1 MRTVPSRM
9 DRAAAFPI
17 PSNQQRI
24 VFRDI
29 YGFAAQSFRA
39 DKVRAT
45 MTALGMVIG
54 TASLIL
60 VVTVALTGKQF
71 LLAQIQNVGANLIW
85 AEYSSQAS
93 AASNA
98 ALRDYLTVDD
108 MTAVQRQVPGVQEA
122 SPVLNLHDR
131 IAAPGGK
138 ERDIL
143 VLGVSPEY
151 VTVRRLRVLAGLF
164 FSEQDSQAFNKAA
177 LVTEVFA
184 QRQFGG
190 DDLALGQEVKILGL
204 PFTIMGVFREGVDTF
219 GRSEIQDDTILVPYS
234 VARRL
239 TGKNSVNQIYFSM
252 TDSKS
257 VTGATPEILKTIQS
271 RHRPESEYQVGNL
284 TEVLQVAQKAA
295 DTFTIILGLFA
306 TVTLIVGGVGIM
318 NIMFATVSSR
328 IREIGI
334 RKAVGATSRDII
346 LQFLTEATLIS
357 VTGGL
362 VGMLIGL
369 GLPFSVRFFTDYQL
383 PIPIMSGF
391 FAILVCCSVGI
402 AFGTLPAKRAADL
415 DPVECL
421 KFD

>member
-1 MRTVPSRM
+1 MPSRM
-9 DRAAAFPI
+9 AKAGAFPI
-17 PSNQQRI
+17 PSKQQRI

-29 YGFAAQSFRA
+29 CGFAAASFRA

-45 MTALGMVIG
+45 MTGLGMVIG

-60 VVTVALTGKQF
+60 VVTIALTGKQF
-71 LLAQIQNVGANLIW
+71 LLTQIQNVGANLIW
-85 AEYSSQAS
+85 IEYSSQAS

-108 MTAVQRQVPGVQEA
+108 MTAVERQVPGVQQA

-131 IAAPGGK
+131 ITVTGGK

-151 VTVRRLRVLAGLF
+151 VTVRRLRILAGIF
-164 FSEQDSQAFNKAA
+164 FNQQDSQAFNKVA
-177 LVTEVFA
+177 LVTEAFA
-184 QRQFGG
+184 QRQFGS
-190 DDLALGQEVKILGL
+190 DDMALGQEVKILGL
-204 PFTIMGVFREGVDTF
+204 PFTIIAVFREGVDTF
-219 GRSEIQDDTILVPYS
+219 GRSEIQDDTVLIPYS
-234 VARRL
+234 LARRL
-239 TGKNSVNQIYFSM
+239 TGQNSVNQIYFSM
-252 TDSKS
+252 ADSNS
-257 VTGATPEILKTIQS
+257 VNGATPEILKVIQS

-284 TEVLQVAQKAA
+284 TEVLMVAQKTAN
-295 DTFTIILGLFA
+295 TLTIILGLFA

-334 RKAVGATSRDII
+334 RKAVGATRQDIT
-346 LQFLTEATLIS
+346 LQFLTEAILIS
-357 VTGGL
+357 VTGGV

-383 PIPIMSGF
+383 PIPLMSGF
-391 FAILVCCSVGI
+391 IAILVCCSVGI
-402 AFGTLPAKRAADL
+402 AFGTLPAKRAAAL

>member
-1 MRTVPSRM
+1 MPSRM
-9 DRAAAFPI
+9 ARAATFPI
-17 PSNQQRI
+17 PSKQQRI

-29 YGFAAQSFRA
+29 CGFAADSFRA

-60 VVTVALTGKQF
+60 VVTIALTGKEF
-71 LLAQIQNVGANLIW
+71 LLTQIQNVGSNLIW
-85 AEYSSQAS
+85 AEYSSQS
-93 AASNA
+93 NAASNA

-108 MTAVQRQVPGVQEA
+108 MAAVQRQIPGIQAA

-131 IAAPGGK
+131 ITAPGGK

-143 VLGVSPEY
+143 VLGVDPVY
-151 VTVRRLRVLAGLF
+151 VNVRRLRVLAGIF
-164 FSEQDSQAFNKAA
+164 FNQQDSQAFNKVA
-177 LVTEVFA
+177 LVTQAFA

-190 DDLALGQEVKILGL
+190 DDLALGQEVKILDL
-204 PFTIMGVFREGVDTF
+204 PFTIVGVFRESVDTF
-219 GRSEIQDDTILVPYS
+219 GRSEIQDDTILIPYS

-239 TGKNSVNQIYFSM
+239 TGKDSLNQIYFSM
-252 TDSKS
+252 ADSNS
-257 VTGATPEILKTIQS
+257 VPRASEEILKVIQS
-271 RHRPESEYQVGNL
+271 RHRPESEYQIGNL
-284 TEVLQVAQKAA
+284 TQVLTVAKKTA

-334 RKAVGATSRDII
+334 RKAVGATRQDIT
-346 LQFLTEATLIS
+346 LQFLTEAILIS
-357 VTGGL
+357 VTGGA

-369 GLPFSVRFFTDYQL
+369 GIPFSVRFLTDYQL
-383 PIPIMSGF
+383 PIPVASGLI
-391 FAILVCCSVGI
+391 AILACCSVGI
-402 AFGTLPAKRAADL
+402 AFGTLPAKRAAAL

-421 KFD
+421 KYD

>member
-1 MRTVPSRM
+1 MQHRTV
-9 DRAAAFPI
+9 RAAAFAI
-17 PSNQQRI
+17 PSKKQRI

-29 YGFAAQSFRA
+29 CGFAAQSFRA

-60 VVTVALTGKQF
+60 VVTIALTGKQF
-71 LLAQIQNVGANLIW
+71 LLTQIQNVGANLIW
-85 AEYSSQAS
+85 AEYSSQTN

-108 MTAVQRQVPGVQEA
+108 MAAVQRQVPGIRAA

-131 IAAPGGK
+131 ITAPGGK

-151 VTVRRLRVLAGLF
+151 VDVRRLRVLSGIF
-164 FSEQDSQAFNKAA
+164 FNEQDSQAFNKVA
-177 LVTEVFA
+177 LVTETFA

-190 DDLALGQEVKILGL
+190 NDLALGQQVKISGL
-204 PFTIMGVFREGVDTF
+204 SFTIVGTFREGVDTF
-219 GRSEIQDDTILVPYS
+219 GRSEIQDDTVLIPYS

-239 TGKNSVNQIYFSM
+239 SGKNTVNQIYFSM
-252 TDSKS
+252 ADNRS
-257 VTGATPEILKTIQS
+257 VPRATEEILKVIKS
-271 RHRPESEYQVGNL
+271 RHRPESEYLVSNL
-284 TEVLQVAQKAA
+284 TQVFEVAQKFAS
-295 DTFTIILGLFA
+295 TLTLVLGLFA
-306 TVTLIVGGVGIM
+306 TVTLIVGGIGIM
-318 NIMFATVSSR
+318 NIMFATVSFR

-334 RKAVGATSRDII
+334 RKAVGATRQDIT
-346 LQFLTEATLIS
+346 LQFLTEAILIS
-357 VTGGL
+357 VTGAG
-362 VGMLIGL
+362 VGTLIGL
-369 GLPFSVRFFTDYQL
+369 GLPLSLRFISDYQL
-383 PIPIMSGF
+383 PIPFLSAF
-391 FAILVCCSVGI
+391 VAIVVCCSVGI
-402 AFGTLPAKRAADL
+402 AFGTFPAKRAAAL

>member
-1 MRTVPSRM
+1 MPSRIP
-9 DRAAAFPI
+9 RAKAFPLR
-17 PSNQQRI
+17 SKQQRI

-29 YGFAAQSFRA
+29 CGFAAASFRA

-71 LLAQIQNVGANLIW
+71 LLTQIQNVGANLIW
-85 AEYSSQAS
+85 AEYSSEAS

-131 IAAPGGK
+131 IPVPGGK
-138 ERDIL
+138 EREIL

-151 VTVRRLRVLAGLF
+151 VTVRRLRVLAGVF
-164 FSEQDSQAFNKAA
+164 FSQQDSQDFEKVA
-177 LVTEVFA
+177 LVTETLA
-184 QRQFGG
+184 QRQFGS
-190 DDLALGQEVKILGL
+190 DDMALGKEVKILGL
-204 PFTIMGVFREGVDTF
+204 PFTVIGVFREGVDTF

-234 VARRL
+234 VARRVS
-239 TGKNSVNQIYFSM
+239 GKNSVNQIYFSM
-252 TDSKS
+252 SDSNS
-257 VTGATPEILKTIQS
+257 VTGATSEILKVIQS
-271 RHRPESEYQVGNL
+271 RHRPESEYQLGNL
-284 TEVLQVAQKAA
+284 TDVLTVAQKAA
-295 DTFTIILGLFA
+295 NTFTVILGLFA

-328 IREIGI
+328 VREIGI
-334 RKAVGATSRDII
+334 RKTVGATRQDIT
-346 LQFLTEATLIS
+346 LQFLTEAILIS

-362 VGMLIGL
+362 VGLLIGL
-369 GLPFSVRFFTDYQL
+369 GLPFSLRFFTDYQL
-383 PIPIMSGF
+383 PIPLMSGF
-391 FAILVCCSVGI
+391 IAIVVCCSVGV

-421 KFD
+421 KYD

>member
-1 MRTVPSRM
+1 MPQPTTRVE
-9 DRAAAFPI
+9 AFSTPAKKQTI
-17 PSNQQRI
+17 LLCD
-24 VFRDI
+24 FC
-29 YGFAAQSFRA
+29 GFAADSFRA

-60 VVTVALTGKQF
+60 VVTIALTGKQF
-71 LLAQIQNVGANLIW
+71 LLTQIQNVGSNLIW
-85 AEYSSQAS
+85 AEYSSQS
-93 AASNA
+93 NAASNA

-108 MTAVQRQVPGVQEA
+108 MAAVQRQVPGIQAA

-131 IAAPGGK
+131 IAAPGGE

-151 VTVRRLRVLAGLF
+151 VKVRRLRVLSGVF
-164 FSEQDSQAFNKAA
+164 FSQQDSQAFNKVA
-177 LVTEVFA
+177 LVTEAFA
-184 QRQFGG
+184 QRQFGS

-204 PFTIMGVFREGVDTF
+204 PFTIIGVFRESVDTF
-219 GRSEIQDDTILVPYS
+219 GRSEIQDDTILIPYS

-252 TDSKS
+252 ADSTS
-257 VTGATPEILKTIQS
+257 VPQATPAILKVIQS
-271 RHRPESEYQVGNL
+271 RHRPESEYQMGDL
-284 TEVLQVAQKAA
+284 TQVLSVAQKTA

-334 RKAVGATSRDII
+334 RKAVGATRRDIT
-346 LQFLTEATLIS
+346 LQFLTEAVLIS
-357 VTGGL
+357 VTGGA

-383 PIPIMSGF
+383 PIPVMSGF
-391 FAILVCCSVGI
+391 VAIFACCSVGI
-402 AFGTLPAKRAADL
+402 AFGTLPAKRAAAM

-421 KFD
+421 KYD

>member
-1 MRTVPSRM
+1 MA
-9 DRAAAFPI
+9 RAAAFPI
-17 PSNQQRI
+17 PSKQQRI

-29 YGFAAQSFRA
+29 CGFAADSFRA

-71 LLAQIQNVGANLIW
+71 LLTQIQNVGANLIW

-93 AASNA
+93 GASNA

-131 IAAPGGK
+131 MPAPGGK
-138 ERDIL
+138 EREVL
-143 VLGVSPEY
+143 ALGVNPEY
-151 VTVRRLRVLAGLF
+151 VRVRRLRILAGVF
-164 FSEQDSQAFNKAA
+164 FSQQDSQAFNKVA
-177 LVTEVFA
+177 LVTEVLA
-184 QRQFGG
+184 QRQFGS
-190 DDLALGQEVKILGL
+190 DDMALGQEVKILGL
-204 PFTIMGVFREGVDTF
+204 PFTVIGVFREGVDTF
-219 GRSEIQDDTILVPYS
+219 GRSEIEDDTILIPYS

-239 TGKNSVNQIYFSM
+239 SGKSSVNQIYFSM
-252 TDSKS
+252 TDGNS
-257 VTGATPEILKTIQS
+257 VSRATPEILKVIQS
-271 RHRPESEYQVGNL
+271 RHRPESEYQVGDL
-284 TEVLQVAQKAA
+284 TDVLTVAQKAA
-295 DTFTIILGLFA
+295 NTFTVILGLFA

-328 IREIGI
+328 IQEIGI
-334 RKAVGATSRDII
+334 RKTVGATRQDIT
-346 LQFLTEATLIS
+346 LQFLTEAILIS
-357 VTGGL
+357 VTGGV

-369 GLPFSVRFFTDYQL
+369 GLPFSLRIFTDYRL
-383 PIPIMSGF
+383 PIPVMSGF
-391 FAILVCCSVGI
+391 IAILVCCSVGI

-421 KFD
+421 KYD

>member
-1 MRTVPSRM
+1 MQHRTV
-9 DRAAAFPI
+9 RAAAFAI
-17 PSNQQRI
+17 PSKKQRI

-29 YGFAAQSFRA
+29 CGFAAQSFRA

-60 VVTVALTGKQF
+60 VVTIALTGKQF
-71 LLAQIQNVGANLIW
+71 LLTQIQNVGANLIW
-85 AEYSSQAS
+85 AEYSSQTN

-108 MTAVQRQVPGVQEA
+108 MAAVQRQVPGIRAA

-131 IAAPGGK
+131 ITAPGGK

-151 VTVRRLRVLAGLF
+151 VDVRRLRVLSGIF
-164 FSEQDSQAFNKAA
+164 FNEQDSQAFNKVA
-177 LVTEVFA
+177 LVTETFA

-190 DDLALGQEVKILGL
+190 NDLALGQQLKISGL
-204 PFTIMGVFREGVDTF
+204 SFTIVGTFREGVDTF
-219 GRSEIQDDTILVPYS
+219 GRSEIQDDTVLIPYS

-239 TGKNSVNQIYFSM
+239 SGKNTVNQIYFSM
-252 TDSKS
+252 ADNRS
-257 VTGATPEILKTIQS
+257 VPRATEEILKVIKS
-271 RHRPESEYQVGNL
+271 RHRPESEYLVSNL
-284 TEVLQVAQKAA
+284 TQVFEVAQKFAS
-295 DTFTIILGLFA
+295 TLTLVLGLFA
-306 TVTLIVGGVGIM
+306 TVTLIVGGIGIM
-318 NIMFATVSSR
+318 NIMFATVSFR

-334 RKAVGATSRDII
+334 RKAVGATRQDIT
-346 LQFLTEATLIS
+346 LQFLTEAILIS
-357 VTGGL
+357 VTGAG
-362 VGMLIGL
+362 VGTLIGL
-369 GLPFSVRFFTDYQL
+369 GLPLSLRFISDYQL
-383 PIPIMSGF
+383 PIPFLSAF
-391 FAILVCCSVGI
+391 VAIVVCCSVGI
-402 AFGTLPAKRAADL
+402 AFGTFPAKRAAAL